1 MLALSGEAVP
11 NFDLFGA
18 ELMTRR
24 FSASTMR
31 IGGLVAV
38 LVVIV
43 LALAAASALRAQA
56 RPRASAGS
64 RKAFSVRI
72 VNHDF
77 GSDGAKGS
85 FSAKLG
91 PAAHVVAAL
100 VSAVTGVPYTQIAR
114 GGTFIA
120 KDAASSKAGL
130 AVVKFSDHALGT
142 ACVQWSG
149 TSGPYDPSKGYLA
162 VNGSLKIIGGTGAA
176 AHWKGNLN
184 FKQTGVTGTDTL
196 VFSALAAGSSGPAH
210 GLTAACKAVTKLK
223 G

>member
-1 MLALSGEAVP
+1 
-11 NFDLFGA
+11 
-18 ELMTRR
+18 MTRR
-24 FSASTMR
+24 FSASTIR
-31 IGGLVAV
+31 IAG
-38 LVVIV
+38 
-43 LALAAASALRAQA
+43 LALLMIIALAVAATSTLRAEA
-56 RPRASAGS
+56 KPTESAGS
-64 RKAFSVRI
+64 KAFSVNI

-100 VSAVTGVPYTQIAR
+100 MSAITGVPYTQIAK

-120 KDAASSKAGL
+120 KDVASGKGRL
-130 AVVKFSDHALGT
+130 AVVKFADHALGR

-149 TSGPYDPSKGYLA
+149 TSGPYDPGKGYL
-162 VNGSLKIIGGTGAA
+162 VVKGSMKIIGGTGAA
-176 AHWKGNLN
+176 AHWKGNLT

-196 VFSALAAGSSGPAH
+196 VFSALAAGSAGPPH

>member
-1 MLALSGEAVP
+1 
-11 NFDLFGA
+11 
-18 ELMTRR
+18 MTRR
-24 FSASTMR
+24 FSASTIR
-31 IGGLVAV
+31 TAG
-38 LVVIV
+38 
-43 LALAAASALRAQA
+43 LALLVIMALAVAGTSALRAQA
-56 RPRASAGS
+56 KPRAPAGS
-64 RKAFSVRI
+64 PKAFSVNI

-100 VSAVTGVPYTQIAR
+100 MSAVTGVPYTQIAR

-120 KDAASSKAGL
+120 RDVASGKARL
-130 AVVKFSDHALGT
+130 AVVKFADHALGT

-149 TSGPYDPSKGYLA
+149 TSGPYDPSKGYL
-162 VNGSLKIIGGTGAA
+162 VVKGSMKIIGGTGAA
-176 AHWKGNLN
+176 AHWKGDLT

-196 VFSALAAGSSGPAH
+196 VFSALAAGSTGPAR
-210 GLTAACKAVTKLK
+210 GLTAACKAVAKLK

>member
-1 MLALSGEAVP
+1 MLRSEAKKP
-11 NFDLFGA
+11 SP
-18 ELMTRR
+18 T
-24 FSASTMR
+24 
-31 IGGLVAV
+31 AV
-38 LVVIV
+38 LRIAG
-43 LALAAASALRAQA
+43 LTIALAATLALLAAHVLGAQA
-56 RPRASAGS
+56 RPAVPAGAH
-64 RKAFSVRI
+64 KAFAASI
-72 VNHDF
+72 VNTDF

-100 VSAVTGVPYTQIAR
+100 ISAITGVPYTQIAR

-120 KDAASSKAGL
+120 KDVASGKGRL
-130 AVVKFSDHALGT
+130 AVVKFADHALGT

-149 TSGPYDPSKGYLA
+149 TSGPYDPSKGYLI
-162 VNGSLKIIGGTGAA
+162 VKGSMKIIGGTGAA
-176 AHWKGNLN
+176 AHWKGNLT

-196 VFSALAAGSSGPAH
+196 VFSALAAGSTAPAH

>member
-1 MLALSGEAVP
+1 MLA
-11 NFDLFGA
+11 
-18 ELMTRR
+18 
-24 FSASTMR
+24 
-31 IGGLVAV
+31 
-38 LVVIV
+38 
-43 LALAAASALRAQA
+43 RAQRRCRTELRPIWTGTYDPSFLCLDDPDRGA
-56 RPRASAGS
+56 RVAGDLRGGCAGRQRVATQAKPTASAGS
-64 RKAFSVRI
+64 RKAFSVNI

-100 VSAVTGVPYTQIAR
+100 MSAITGVPYTQIAK

-120 KDAASSKAGL
+120 KDVASGKGRL
-130 AVVKFSDHALGT
+130 AVVKFADHALGT
-142 ACVQWSG
+142 ARVQWSG
-149 TSGPYDPSKGYLA
+149 TAGPYDPSKGYL
-162 VNGSLKIIGGTGAA
+162 VVKGPMKIIGGTGAA
-176 AHWKGNLN
+176 AHWKGNLT

-196 VFSALAAGSSGPAH
+196 VFSALAAGSTGPAR